1 MNLQMRIESSVK
13 VLKTTVYPG
22 QILYLYIHLFSD
34 LTGNSDS
41 CNSVDSVERGLN
53 FYCLALI
60 YVCTNYF
67 LMLLLR
73 DIIVIISQVL
83 DDKIERRFFVFLR
96 SES

>member
-1 MNLQMRIESSVK
+1 MRIESSVK

-60 YVCTNYF
+60 YVCTNHF
-67 LMLLLR
+67 F
-73 DIIVIISQVL
+73 DVTA
-83 DDKIERRFFVFLR
+83 ERYCYHIPSIR
-96 SES
+96 